1 MKHLLQ
7 LTLAVIIA
15 LGATMPI
22 QAQESAD
29 KPARVDALKITFL
42 SWATGS
48 SKLSWEHA
56 LPSLG
61 QTTELCV
68 GLIGAGNDK
77 YDNDPRGLT
86 LRYGHK
92 FFVGSYDPA
101 RPFDGFYLR
110 PEAIYSRF
118 NYTHTLPGTRTLA
131 QMGSLIATVGYQ
143 RTWGRF
149 VADVWVGGGYA
160 FGTPAETGYHHGFQL
175 LDHLGLHNDN
185 VALSFSIRVGWC
197 F

>member
-1 MKHLLQ
+1 MKQLLQ
-7 LTLAVIIA
+7 LALATLLL
-15 LGATMPI
+15 LGAATPSW
-22 QAQESAD
+22 AQSQAD
-29 KPARVDALKITFL
+29 KPTRVDALKITFL
-42 SWATGS
+42 SWGTGS

-61 QTTELCV
+61 QTTEICA
-68 GLIGAGNDK
+68 GWIGAGYDK
-77 YDNDPRGLT
+77 YDNNPRGLT

-92 FFVGSYDPA
+92 FFVGGYDPA

-118 NYTHTLPGTRTLA
+118 HYTHSLSGTRSLA
-131 QMGSLIATVGYQ
+131 EMGSFIATVGYQ
-143 RTWGRF
+143 RTWGGF
-149 VADVWVGGGYA
+149 VADLWVGGGYA

-175 LDHLGLHNDN
+175 LDHLGLRNDN